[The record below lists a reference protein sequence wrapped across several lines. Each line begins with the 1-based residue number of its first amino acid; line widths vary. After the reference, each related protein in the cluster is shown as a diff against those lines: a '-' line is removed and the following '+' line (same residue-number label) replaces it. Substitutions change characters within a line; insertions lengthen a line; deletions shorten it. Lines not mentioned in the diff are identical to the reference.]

1 MIKIVTAVEKYE
13 VKPGDVCMFLAG
25 TIDNS
30 DSFDWQAELLDWL
43 KDYKTEKNVIVFNP
57 RRKEW
62 NKNAGKEELDEQ
74 IEWELEALSRC
85 DYIIMNILGTSKS
98 PITLLE
104 LGLFHR
110 NPGLYVFC
118 PPEFYRYE
126 NVRVS
131 CKKFGVKHF
140 DDNSTENIKK
150 LLNLLI

>member
-1 MIKIVTAVEKYE
+1 MIKIITAVEKYE
-13 VKPGDVCMFLAG
+13 VKPKDVCMFLAG
-25 TIDNS
+25 TIDNGS
-30 DSFDWQAELLDWL
+30 SEDWQAELLEWL
-43 KDYKTEKNVIVFNP
+43 GKYKTERNVVIFNP

-62 NKNAGKEELDEQ
+62 NPNSSKKELDEQ
-74 IEWELEALSRC
+74 IEWELDALKKCS
-85 DYIIMNILGTSKS
+85 YIIMNILGTSKS

-104 LGLFHR
+104 LGLFHE

-140 DDNSTENIKK
+140 DDNSVDNIKK
-150 LLNLLI
+150 LINLII

>member
-13 VKPGDVCMFLAG
+13 VKPGDVCIFLAG
-25 TIDNS
+25 SIDNGN
-30 DSFDWQAELLDWL
+30 AELWQDELLEWL
-43 KDYKTEKNVIVFNP
+43 KDYQTEKNVIVFNP

-62 NKNAGKEELDEQ
+62 NPGKEELDEQ
-74 IEWELEALSRC
+74 IEWELEALSKSS
-85 DYIIMNILGTSKS
+85 YIIMNILGNSKS

-104 LGLFHR
+104 LGLFHS